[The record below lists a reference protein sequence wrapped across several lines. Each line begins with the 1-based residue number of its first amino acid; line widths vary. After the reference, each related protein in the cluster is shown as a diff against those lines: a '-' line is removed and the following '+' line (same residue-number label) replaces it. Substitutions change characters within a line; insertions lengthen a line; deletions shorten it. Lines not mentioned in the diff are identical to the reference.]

1 MSDEDEITDVEV
13 SDSIGS
19 SNVFELTGEWVTYL
33 ASADV
38 PGEVEG
44 VDPSIDDLGGSAQAL
59 A

>member
-13 SDSIGS
+13 SDTVPS
-19 SNVFELTGEWVTYL
+19 SAAFELSTDWVAYL
-33 ASADV
+33 QTSDV

-44 VDPSIDDLGGSAQAL
+44 VDPNIDDLGSAEAM